1 MKYSLILLLIF
12 YFAPL
17 TFLAQNNKS
26 LIGIIS
32 ILDKNIFELKH
43 VDVKT
48 LKKNIKEF
56 TSNSPDASVN
66 NPDTLALR
74 LYNILELDNTAVNP
88 DTLLFLLENV
98 RTYEAVY
105 ELFEM
110 LNSKILAIE
119 KNLSERNSSTKEYY
133 LGGLKRNLKLVED
146 HMKHILDYNFCQ
158 YKNMNTS
165 NQLIKGVYIQTDNDL
180 FAFTNNDMN
189 YTGGGRFEITTDF
202 LKMRLLPFANREKVL
217 SYQGVFIGFKAYTPF
232 IRDTSIFNTPTS
244 FDVNDRPFAS
254 YTFIGRSKYRI
265 HSNGHMRLR
274 TDFKVGVIGGDVG
287 NIIQSIIH
295 RDQFVSSLK
304 PYGWDSQIAK
314 GGRFAWNI
322 DHYLDLMLFS
332 GKGDIFNLNR
342 KKAGWLNIP
351 IMMDAHIGNELTAF
365 GAGIGL
371 SNLSFKDRS
380 GNEDIMMRQYNK
392 FRIIVSANAKYRYV
406 LHNSMLEGIGI
417 FETFPNDDDPLAPK
431 DVYRLNADEV
441 VRHLFLGEIFI
452 GVRTMKA
459 TVYWQLTINSKEYDK
474 PKAKDMYQ
482 WGRFGVNFL
491 F

>member
-1 MKYSLILLLIF
+1 MKRIIF
-12 YFAPL
+12 LFLTLYFAFSNL
-17 TFLAQNNKS
+17 SAQNNSS
-26 LIGIIS
+26 LIRVIS

-48 LKKNIKEF
+48 LNKNIKEF
-56 TSNSPDASVN
+56 TRNSPDASVN

-105 ELFEM
+105 ELFDM

-119 KNLSERNSSTKEYY
+119 KNLSERNTSTKEYY
-133 LGGLKRNLKLVED
+133 LGGLKRNLKMVED
-146 HMKHILDYNFCQ
+146 HMKHILEYNFCQ
-158 YKNMNTS
+158 YKNINTS
-165 NQLIKGVYIQTDNDL
+165 NQLIKGVYIETDNDL
-180 FAFTNNDMN
+180 FGFTNNDMN

-202 LKMRLLPFANREKVL
+202 LKMRLLPFANKERIL
-217 SYQGVFIGFKAYTPF
+217 SYQGIFIGFKAYTPF
-232 IRDTSIFNTPTS
+232 IRDTSIFNTPAS
-244 FDVNDRPFAS
+244 FDVKDRPFAS

-322 DHYLDLMLFS
+322 DHYFDLMLFS

-351 IMMDAHIGNELTAF
+351 LMIDAHIGNELTAV
-365 GAGIGL
+365 GVGIGL

-380 GNEDIMMRQYNK
+380 GNEDIMMRKYNK
-392 FRIIVSANAKYRYV
+392 FRIILSANAKYTYY
-406 LHNSMLEGIGI
+406 SC
-417 FETFPNDDDPLAPK
+417 T
-431 DVYRLNADEV
+431 
-441 VRHLFLGEIFI
+441 
-452 GVRTMKA
+452 
-459 TVYWQLTINSKEYDK
+459 S
-474 PKAKDMYQ
+474 
-482 WGRFGVNFL
+482 
-491 F
+491 